1 MPTREATWRLARCT
15 SSLCLNVDRQRT
27 AMLERLMSSEGVVSS
42 SFSTCFSSN
51 KSPIE
56 LPPCRSI
63 IHPIPTTSSASFLFV
78 RREGQPIYKLFTT
91 EQHSPNPDMALN
103 IICDINIDSL
113 VVVVVTDSECTLPCL
128 RLKNFGHTVASRRIS
143 LWTSIACCSLAC
155 LLWTVTVQ
163 SLAFIE
169 RY

>member
-1 MPTREATWRLARCT
+1 MAFYMRVQEATWRLARCT
-15 SSLCLNVDRQRT
+15 SSLCLNGDRQRT

-56 LPPCRSI
+56 LPPCKSI
-63 IHPIPTTSSASFLFV
+63 IHPIRTTSSASFHFV

-103 IICDINIDSL
+103 IICDINIDSARRRRRYRQRMYTP
-113 VVVVVTDSECTLPCL
+113 VPSSQEL
-128 RLKNFGHTVASRRIS
+128 RSHSCIS
-143 LWTSIACCSLAC
+143 TSLS
-155 LLWTVTVQ
+155 VD
-163 SLAFIE
+163 
-169 RY
+169 